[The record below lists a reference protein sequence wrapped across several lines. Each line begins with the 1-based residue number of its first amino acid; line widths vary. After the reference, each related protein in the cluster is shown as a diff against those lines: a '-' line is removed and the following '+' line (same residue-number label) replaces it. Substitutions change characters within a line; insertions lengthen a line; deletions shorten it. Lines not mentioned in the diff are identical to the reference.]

1 MNRMSKLRTTSNL
14 QDFPSPGRQL
24 ITGESTQHSTDLP
37 TLNLPAPREA
47 SEAPAV
53 RTTEGR
59 GRPRL
64 NESASTKKLR
74 RYFIGGS
81 DARIIM
87 GDDEGALI
95 RLWREK
101 RGDIEPE
108 DLSGNLLV
116 QLGVATEDLNRR
128 WYQANSGQILTDV
141 QQQVWHPAI
150 RWMAATLD
158 GRVEATGAVFE
169 AKFMLPW
176 SFSEEAAAEKYMPQL
191 QHNMWVVAARTAVLS
206 VITGGGKWVEIA
218 THADPLYQ
226 HLIVTAERKFWR
238 CVESGEPPRLF
249 GVEPPKPRIEA
260 VRVVDMSASNSW
272 AEFAGVFRS
281 TRQAFLDHE
290 RSKAELKA
298 LMPEDAK
305 EATGHGI
312 RAKRSKSG
320 AIGLDLLEAE
330 DKRAALE

>member
-1 MNRMSKLRTTSNL
+1 MSSQPKS
-14 QDFPSPGRQL
+14 QK
-24 ITGESTQHSTDLP
+24 
-37 TLNLPAPREA
+37 
-47 SEAPAV
+47 
-53 RTTEGR
+53 
-59 GRPRL
+59 
-64 NESASTKKLR
+64 SAGR

-87 GDDEGALI
+87 GDDDGALL
-95 RLWREK
+95 RLWQEK
-101 RGDIEPE
+101 RGEIEPE
-108 DLSGNLLV
+108 DLSSNLLV
-116 QLGVATEDLNRR
+116 QLGLATEDLNRR
-128 WYQANSGQILTDV
+128 WYVANTGQVITDV
-141 QQQVWHPAI
+141 QSRIFHPAL
-150 RWMAATLD
+150 RWMAATID
-158 GRVEATGAVFE
+158 GRVQGSDAVFE

-191 QHNMWVVAARTAVLS
+191 QHNMWVTAARTAVLS
-206 VITGGGKWVEIA
+206 VITGGGKWAEIL

-238 CVESGEPPRLF
+238 CVETGEPPRLF

-260 VRVVDMSASNSW
+260 VRVVDMTESNSW
-272 AEFAGVFRS
+272 AEFAGLFRS

-305 EATGHGI
+305 EASGHGV

-320 AIGLDLLEAE
+320 AISFDLLEAE
-330 DKRAALE
+330 DSRAALE

>member
-1 MNRMSKLRTTSNL
+1 MNT
-14 QDFPSPGRQL
+14 
-24 ITGESTQHSTDLP
+24 
-37 TLNLPAPREA
+37 A
-47 SEAPAV
+47 
-53 RTTEGR
+53 EGR
-59 GRPRL
+59 NPPRL
-64 NESASTKKLR
+64 NHSADTKKRR

-81 DARIIM
+81 DARIIV
-87 GDDEGALI
+87 GTDEAALI

-101 RGDIEPE
+101 RGEVEPG
-108 DLSGNLLV
+108 DLSNNLVV
-116 QLGVATEDLNRR
+116 QLGLATEDLNRH
-128 WYQANSGQILTDV
+128 WYEANTGQVITDI
-141 QQQVWHPAI
+141 QKQVWHPAL

-158 GRVEATGAVFE
+158 GRVQSSDAVFE

-176 SFSEEAAAEKYMPQL
+176 SFSEEAPALKYMPQV

-218 THADPLYQ
+218 AHADPLYQ

-260 VRVVDMSASNSW
+260 VRVIDMSGSNSW
-272 AEFAGVFRS
+272 ADFAGLFRS
-281 TRQAFLDHE
+281 TQEAFLEHE
-290 RSKAELKA
+290 RSKTELKA

-305 EATGHGI
+305 EAIGHGI

-320 AIGLDLLEAE
+320 AISFDLLEVE
-330 DKRAALE
+330 NNGAAL